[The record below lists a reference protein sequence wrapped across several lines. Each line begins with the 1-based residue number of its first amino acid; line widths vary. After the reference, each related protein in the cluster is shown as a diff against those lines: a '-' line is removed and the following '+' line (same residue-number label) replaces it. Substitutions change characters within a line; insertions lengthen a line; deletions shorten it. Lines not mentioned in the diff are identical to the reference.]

1 MTELL
6 TINVELADDFTYIHA
21 RGEID
26 RANAEQFEQRLN
38 EAVRS
43 AVPRIVDLADVTY
56 IDSAGL
62 RALQLSGQ
70 RGTMRIVLPAD
81 ARIYRTVMIAGINE
95 LMPIVETVD
104 DAKAR

>member
-1 MTELL
+1 VTELL

-26 RANAEQFEQRLN
+26 RANAQQFEQRLN
-38 EAVRS
+38 EAVRT
-43 AVPRIVDLADVTY
+43 AVPRIIDLGEVTY

-62 RALQLSGQ
+62 RALQLSAQ
-70 RGTMRIVLPAD
+70 RGTSYLVLPRD

-95 LMPIVETVD
+95 LIPIVESVA
-104 DAKAR
+104 DAKAL